1 MTNETLENL
10 NQINEKIDLA
20 VEKIKELEKENKK
33 LRAARL
39 KQAEY
44 IDNLIFYVFSKADT
58 ELNYESWFNQ
68 FSREM
73 NRFYEGRNNKCVAD
87 SPDSNS
93 MHPGNDIL
101 QSGCKAAGTDKG
113 NE

>member
-10 NQINEKIDLA
+10 NQVNKKIDLA
-20 VEKIKELEKENKK
+20 VKRISELEKENEK

-44 IDNLIFYVFSKADT
+44 IGNLVNYVFIKSDT
-58 ELNYESWFNQ
+58 KSTFDKWYKQ
-68 FSREM
+68 FEREM
-73 NRFYEGRNNKCVAD
+73 DSYYETGNNKRTAD

-93 MHPGNDIL
+93 MHSGNDIL
-101 QSGCKAAGTDKG
+101 QSGGTAAGTD
-113 NE
+113 